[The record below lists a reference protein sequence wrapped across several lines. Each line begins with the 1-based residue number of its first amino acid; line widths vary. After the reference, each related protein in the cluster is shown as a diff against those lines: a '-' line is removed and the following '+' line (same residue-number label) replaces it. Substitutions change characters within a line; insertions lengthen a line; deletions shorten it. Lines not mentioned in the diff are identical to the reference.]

1 MYKVQCLILLLLCI
15 HVCITDFFR
24 YKNYFCIELLVI
36 LSRHSLFF
44 QAEENG
50 LLFMPIAGKTQ
61 EAKQVYRY
69 GKVQIYLDRNVIF
82 VFENQIWIP
91 VSLQNLIMKAKP

>member
-1 MYKVQCLILLLLCI
+1 M
-15 HVCITDFFR
+15 H
-24 YKNYFCIELLVI
+24 ELLVI
-36 LSRHSLFF
+36 LHVSRHSLFF

>member
-1 MYKVQCLILLLLCI
+1 MCI
-15 HVCITDFFR
+15 KDFFQ

-69 GKVQIYLDRNVIF
+69 GKAQIYLDRNVIF